1 LRRCGDGQVKEGALM
16 QRIALVDDDEDIL
29 TSISI
34 ALELEGYKVVTYR
47 DAASALMAFKTSPP
61 DLAILDI
68 KMPRMDGMEM
78 LRRLRETSD
87 VPVIFLTCKNDEVD
101 EALGLRMGADDFMHK
116 PFSQRVLAE
125 RVKTVLKRA
134 TEKDDSANIVIER
147 GPLRMDTAR
156 HACSWKNAPVCLTVT
171 EFLILQAM
179 VSRPGVIKSRTAL
192 MDAAYDEQVY
202 VGDRAIDCHIKRLRK
217 KFRAVDDSFDMIEA
231 PYGVG
236 YRFKEL

>member
-1 LRRCGDGQVKEGALM
+1 M

-29 TSISI
+29 TSVSI
-34 ALELEGYKVVTYR
+34 ALELEGYKVATYR
-47 DAASALMAFKTSPP
+47 DGASALMAFKTSPP
-61 DLAILDI
+61 DLAVLDV

-78 LRRLRETSD
+78 LRRLREVSD

-101 EALGLRMGADDFMHK
+101 EVLGLKMGADDFMHK

-125 RVKTVLKRA
+125 RVKTVLKRV
-134 TEKDDSANIVIER
+134 TETDNSPDVVIER
-147 GPLRMDTAR
+147 GALRMDTAR
-156 HACSWKNAPVCLTVT
+156 HACTWKNAPVSLTVT

-179 VSRPGVIKSRTAL
+179 VSRPGVIKSRAAL

-202 VGDRAIDCHIKRLRK
+202 VGDRAVDCHIKRLRK